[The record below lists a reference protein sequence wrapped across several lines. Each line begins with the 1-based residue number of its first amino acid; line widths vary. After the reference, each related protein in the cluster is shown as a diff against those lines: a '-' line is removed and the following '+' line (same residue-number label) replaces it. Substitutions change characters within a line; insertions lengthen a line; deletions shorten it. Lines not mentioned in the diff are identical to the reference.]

1 MAPDSVAHPGDETTA
16 SNLEYLPQIRAARCL
31 RAKRSWLSHMPPRL
45 LWPPRSGKGNGPGQ
59 TIDQTADSDWDYVV
73 ADLEELAAALG
84 CEPG

>member
-1 MAPDSVAHPGDETTA
+1 
-16 SNLEYLPQIRAARCL
+16 
-31 RAKRSWLSHMPPRL
+31 MPPRL
-45 LWPPRSGKGNGPGQ
+45 LWPPRSGKENGPGQ